1 MNAFLEY
8 SDMKKLWAVS
18 LLFLNASVSAQAP
31 SFAMMTGGLYASAT
45 HKTSHAPAETVRE
58 LTPNAGRLPPD
69 IAAQAKALSGSNQR
83 IALALIEK
91 GEVVFKYRA
100 DTVTDTT
107 LIPSFSMAK
116 SLTST
121 MLGYALC
128 DGKIKDLNDKVAQ
141 YVPELSE
148 TAYGKSS
155 IKNILQMASGA
166 NSSGPNG
173 EPHTGFSAQLRD
185 HKISQLESLL
195 KYKDPQTRLFK
206 KVEPGDGFDYKNL
219 DTATLSFVIEK
230 ATGQPFHKWYE
241 ATLVKNAGLQ
251 HPTGW
256 LLDKDQRAI
265 AHAYF
270 FAAQDDW
277 IRLAMHSLDLL
288 KGKAGACMQA
298 YMTKA
303 TQDRIRVTS
312 NSQFNEYGYQF
323 WSGIPGLRKD
333 TFWKAGFGG
342 QFIGIEP
349 TTERIVVVSSTDWST
364 QAFSL
369 LQNWANK
376 N

>member
-1 MNAFLEY
+1 MNMNKSLIF
-8 SDMKKLWAVS
+8 S
-18 LLFLNASVSAQAP
+18 LLFLNASVSAQTL
-31 SFAMMTGGLYASAT
+31 STNMMVGGLYASAG
-45 HKTSHAPAETVRE
+45 HKTSHTAAENVKE
-58 LTPNAGRLPPD
+58 LIQKEGRLPPD
-69 IAAQAKALSGSNQR
+69 IAAQAKALTGSNQR

-100 DTVTDTT
+100 DAVTDTT

-121 MLGYALC
+121 MVGYALC
-128 DGKIKDLNDKVAQ
+128 DGKIKDLNDKVVQ
-141 YVPELSE
+141 YVPQLSD

-166 NSSGPNG
+166 NSSGSHG
-173 EPHTGFSAQLRD
+173 EPHAGFSAQLRD

-219 DTATLSFVIEK
+219 DTATLSLVIEK

-241 ATLVKNAGLQ
+241 ATLLKNAGLQ

-277 IRLAMHSLDLL
+277 IRLAIHSLDLL
-288 KGKAGACMQA
+288 KGKAGTCMQD

-323 WSGIPGLRKD
+323 WSGIPGMRKD

-342 QFIGIEP
+342 QFIGIDP
-349 TTERIVVVSSTDWST
+349 TTERIVVVSSTDWNT
-364 QAFSL
+364 QAFTL

-376 N
+376 SQ

>member
-1 MNAFLEY
+1 MN
-8 SDMKKLWAVS
+8 KLIPIF
-18 LLFLNASVSAQAP
+18 LLFLNSSVAAQVPAQSP
-31 SFAMMTGGLYASAT
+31 TLKMMAGGLYASAAN
-45 HKTSHAPAETVRE
+45 KTSHTPAENVKE
-58 LTPNAGRLPPD
+58 LTQKEGRLPPD
-69 IAAQAKALSGSNQR
+69 IAAQATALTSSNQR

-91 GEVVFKYRA
+91 GEVVFKYRS
-100 DTVTDTT
+100 DMVTDTT

-121 MLGYALC
+121 MVGYALC

-148 TAYGKSS
+148 TVYGKSS

-166 NSSGPNG
+166 NASGQNG
-173 EPHTGFSAQLRD
+173 EPHAGFSAQLRD
-185 HKISQLESLL
+185 HKISQLEGLL
-195 KYKDPQTRLFK
+195 KYKDQQTRLFK
-206 KVEPGDGFDYKNL
+206 KVEPGDSFDYKNL

-241 ATLVKNAGLQ
+241 ATLLKNAGLQ

-277 IRLAMHSLDLL
+277 IRLAIHSLDLL
-288 KGKAGACMQA
+288 KGKAGTCMQD

-303 TQDRIRVTS
+303 TRDRIRVLS

-323 WSGIPGLRKD
+323 WAGIPGMRKD
-333 TFWKAGFGG
+333 VFWKAGFGG
-342 QFIGIEP
+342 QFIGIDP